1 MKQRT
6 IRRVMGMVLIMWVV
20 LLTTSGGHPAR
31 ARTVPAS
38 SPQCGVWTIVPS
50 PNPTDY
56 RNELYAVVAVSATD
70 VWAVGDSA
78 AIRGPSAPLIENWDG
93 TRWTVVAS
101 PNPYPGDD
109 FLYGVAALSATNVWA
124 VGGVGSF
131 GEGTLIEHWDGTSW
145 QVVASPSVDGTFFG
159 ISVQSANDIWAVGGQ
174 VGNTT
179 LTEHWDGTSW
189 QVVASPN
196 VPNYANGLYGVSAV
210 SATDVWAVGDASIY
224 RGPSNTLIEH
234 WDGQQWS
241 IVPSPNGSKGKHRF
255 NALLSVAA
263 VSAQNV
269 WAVGR
274 NLDSTLNEHW
284 NGTTWSVVPP
294 AFNGITNGV
303 VALTASNV
311 WAVGDADVNY
321 TYETFTEHW
330 NGTWWQPVASPSV
343 TATTIS
349 ASYYNYLLG
358 VSASSA
364 HNIWA
369 VGYVLAYNGGNT
381 STLIESYC

>member
-1 MKQRT
+1 MKRQT
-6 IRRVMGMVLIMWVV
+6 IIRRMVGVVVILGVV
-20 LLTTSGGHPAR
+20 LLSTPGGQAAR
-31 ARTVPAS
+31 ARAVPTP
-38 SPQCGVWTIVPS
+38 SPHCGGWTIVPS

-56 RNELYAVVAVSATD
+56 KNELYAVAAISASD
-70 VWAVGDSA
+70 VWAVGDSE
-78 AIRGPSAPLIENWDG
+78 AIRDPEVALVEHWDG
-93 TRWTVVAS
+93 TRWAVVPS
-101 PNPYPGDD
+101 PNPGTS
-109 FLYGVAALSATNVWA
+109 FSVLYGVAAVSASDVWA
-124 VGGVGSF
+124 VGWDNTGP
-131 GEGTLIEHWDGTSW
+131 LIDHWDGTSW
-145 QVVASPSVDGTFFG
+145 QSVTSPAVLGTLVG
-159 ISVQSANDIWAVGGQ
+159 ISAQSASDIWAVGDQAGDQ
-174 VGNTT
+174 P
-179 LTEHWDGTSW
+179 LSEHWDGTAW
-189 QVVASPN
+189 HIVPAPG
-196 VPNYANGLYGVSAV
+196 VPNYASQFTSVSV
-210 SATDVWAVGDASIY
+210 LSATDAWAVGYAAIY

-255 NALLSVAA
+255 NILWSVTA

-274 NLDSTLNEHW
+274 QGISTLNEQW
-284 NGTTWSVVPP
+284 NGSTWSVVSP
-294 AFNGITNGV
+294 APTGIANGV
-303 VALTASNV
+303 VALTASDV

-321 TYETFTEHW
+321 TYATFTEQW
-330 NGTWWQPVASPSV
+330 NGTRWQQVASPSV

-381 STLIESYC
+381 STLIEFYC